1 MDYFHNIWNYIL
13 DFFTHVSLGS
23 VLTYIGTGATLCFG
37 IDRWLLSHR
46 KPKASLFFTNGK
58 KEITFSPHYYR
69 AVSHKYYVDPPTN
82 CYASHAYKVLLEQYN
97 KKHEN
102 DNEFILSFRLEN
114 TGKLLLENYRV
125 EIECEKG
132 IGTFFSTNLYELRK
146 EGILVGDILFEGV
159 KINNS
164 TKPQIV
170 FLPVNKHPL
179 NQKDEQK
186 YTLMFTPNPDIEV
199 ENVEL
204 CWRIIAKDFFGKG
217 KFTIHL
223 KPYFTEYDEIHFA
236 NCDRDIPEGAEKI
249 EDLTPYIQQLQELL
263 KSE

>member
-1 MDYFHNIWNYIL
+1 MSWNSVLDIL
-13 DFFTHVSLGS
+13 MPIGTIVGIVGGFLG
-23 VLTYIGTGATLCFG
+23 VLTYIKSL
-37 IDRWLLSHR
+37 R
-46 KPKASLFFTNGK
+46 KPKARLRFANGK

-82 CYASHAYKVLLEQYN
+82 CYASHAYEVLLEQYN

-132 IGTFFSTNLYELRK
+132 IGTFFSTNLHELRK
-146 EGILVGDILFEGV
+146 EGVLVGDIPFDGV

-186 YTLMFTPNPDIEV
+186 YALMFTPNPNSDADNIE
-199 ENVEL
+199 L
-204 CWRIIAKDFFGKG
+204 SWRIIAKDFFGKG
-217 KFTIHL
+217 KFTIYL
-223 KPYFTEYDEIHFA
+223 KPYFTEYDEIHFM
-236 NCDRDIPEGAEKI
+236 NCKRDIPQGAEKI
-249 EDLTPYIQQLQELL
+249 EDLTPYIQHFQELL
-263 KSE
+263 KS

>member
-1 MDYFHNIWNYIL
+1 MDDFYNIWNYIL

-23 VLTYIGTGATLCFG
+23 VLTYMGTGAGILFG

-82 CYASHAYKVLLEQYN
+82 CYASHAYEVLLEQYN

-125 EIECEKG
+125 EVSYDKG
-132 IGTFFSTNLYELRK
+132 IQRIGVNPNQTFLIQELIEYTETLGSVSLKNSKHKIVYEPEDR
-146 EGILVGDILFEGV
+146 
-159 KINNS
+159 S
-164 TKPQIV
+164 
-170 FLPVNKHPL
+170 PL
-179 NQKDEQK
+179 NQKDHKDFAVRFSPHPDVEQ
-186 YTLMFTPNPDIEV
+186 IEL
-199 ENVEL
+199 N
-204 CWRIIAKDFFGKG
+204 WRISAKDFNDQG
-217 KFTIHL
+217 KFLIHL
-223 KPYFTEYDEIHFA
+223 NPTVTEYNEIHFA

-249 EDLTPYIQQLQELL
+249 EDLTPYIQHFQNLL
-263 KSE
+263 KNE